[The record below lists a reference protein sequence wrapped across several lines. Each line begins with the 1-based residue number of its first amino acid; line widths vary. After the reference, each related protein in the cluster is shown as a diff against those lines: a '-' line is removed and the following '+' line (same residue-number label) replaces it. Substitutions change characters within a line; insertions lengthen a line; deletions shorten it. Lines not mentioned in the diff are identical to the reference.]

1 VRLIALALYAGAA
14 AQSGCGEEAAILYDL
29 FEPWENQL
37 ASTDILNYGHARMY
51 LGELAHTI
59 GRDELANEHLE
70 FACRF
75 HEDQE
80 LLLWAAE
87 SHLWLA
93 QAHARRGEAHRTREH
108 AERALE
114 LARENG
120 YGVIEPRAAAVL
132 DGTATDDRSRAKNTI
147 P

>member
-1 VRLIALALYAGAA
+1 L
-14 AQSGCGEEAAILYDL
+14 
-29 FEPWENQL
+29 EPWENQL
-37 ASTDILNYGHARMY
+37 AATDVLNYGHARMY

-59 GRDELANEHLE
+59 GRDGLAIEHLE

-75 HEDQE
+75 HEDHG
-80 LLLWAAE
+80 LLVWAAE

-93 QAHARRGEAHRTREH
+93 QALTRRGDAERTREH

-132 DGTATDDRSRAKNTI
+132 DGTATDDRSRAKNTNR
-147 P
+147 